1 MKPYQNQNSSKKK
14 QIEKMFDSISFEYD
28 KLNRLISAGN
38 DVKWRKKIY
47 KISKKLNPKTILD
60 IATGTAD
67 IAIELS
73 NINNSKII
81 GLDIS
86 EKMLEVGRKKIL
98 NKNLNDK
105 ISLISGDA
113 ENLSF
118 DDNKFDL
125 ITIGFGV
132 RNFQNLKKGL
142 EESFRVLKPNGSL
155 IVLETSVPKNKFVK
169 FFYLLF
175 SRTVIPLIGSFFSKD
190 QKAYK
195 YLQKSAE
202 EFPSGNDFAK
212 IIKSCGFESVNI
224 CPQMLGASTI
234 YIAKKN
240 YEFR

>member
-1 MKPYQNQNSSKKK
+1 
-14 QIEKMFDSISFEYD
+14 
-28 KLNRLISAGN
+28 
-38 DVKWRKKIY
+38 
-47 KISKKLNPKTILD
+47 
-60 IATGTAD
+60 
-67 IAIELS
+67 
-73 NINNSKII
+73 
-81 GLDIS
+81 
-86 EKMLEVGRKKIL
+86 MLEVGRKKIL

-142 EESFRVLKPNGSL
+142 EESFRVLKPSGSL
-155 IVLETSVPKNKFVK
+155 IILETSVPKNKFVK

>member
-14 QIEKMFDSISFEYD
+14 QVEKMFDSISFEYD

-38 DVKWRKKIY
+38 DVKWRKHIY
-47 KISKKLNPKTILD
+47 KIANHLNPVDVLD

-73 NINNSKII
+73 KIEGSKIT

-86 EKMLEVGRKKIL
+86 EKMLNVGRQKIVNRSL
-98 NKNLNDK
+98 QDK
-105 ISLISGDA
+105 VTLISGDA
-113 ENLSF
+113 ENLIFSK
-118 DDNKFDL
+118 NTFDL
-125 ITIGFGV
+125 ISIGFGV

-142 EESFRVLKPNGSL
+142 SESFRVLRNGGTL
-155 IVLETSVPKNKFVK
+155 IVLETSVPQNTFIK

-175 SRTVIPLIGSFFSKD
+175 SRTFIPLAGSLFSKNK
-190 QKAYK
+190 KAYK

-202 EFPSGNDFAK
+202 EFPSGENFSQ
-212 IIKSCGFESVNI
+212 ILKSCGFRSVEI
-224 CPQMLGASTI
+224 MPLMLGASSI

-240 YEFR
+240 DEK

>member
-1 MKPYQNQNSSKKK
+1 MDVWSPRAGTPILLKLEDSSTNTGSGASTFAEVSVSSTQAGTWETLYFDMTGANGGFATTTTYDAVVVFPDFGTNGGGETFYFDNIEVTEVSESPLKWIK
-14 QIEKMFDSISFEYD
+14 QYIS
-28 KLNRLISAGN
+28 
-38 DVKWRKKIY
+38 
-47 KISKKLNPKTILD
+47 P
-60 IATGTAD
+60 
-67 IAIELS
+67 S
-73 NINNSKII
+73 NIHI
-81 GLDIS
+81 GYFPDCI
-86 EKMLEVGRKKIL
+86 KH
-98 NKNLNDK
+98 
-105 ISLISGDA
+105 
-113 ENLSF
+113 
-118 DDNKFDL
+118 DNKFDL

-142 EESFRVLKPNGSL
+142 EESFRVLKPSGSL
-155 IVLETSVPKNKFVK
+155 IILETSVPKNKFVK

-240 YEFR
+240 L